1 MLKQELFILL
11 NKEFKQELKHKHTI
25 GSILLYVFAT
35 VFVCYL
41 SFKHIVA
48 PPVWNAL
55 FWIILLFASINTV
68 AKSFVSENRARQFMM
83 YSLASPQAIILSKAI
98 YNALF
103 LCVVSLISFFMY
115 SLFIGNMV
123 QDSLYFF
130 IAVMLGSMGFGFL
143 LTMVSAI
150 ASKAGNNLS
159 LMAVL
164 SFPLLIPLLITLI
177 KLSKNAVDG
186 LDRSIS
192 NPLIIMTACINL
204 IAVALMYILFPYVW
218 KE

>member
-1 MLKQELFILL
+1 
-11 NKEFKQELKHKHTI
+11 
-25 GSILLYVFAT
+25 
-35 VFVCYL
+35 
-41 SFKHIVA
+41 
-48 PPVWNAL
+48 
-55 FWIILLFASINTV
+55 
-68 AKSFVSENRARQFMM
+68 M

-103 LCVVSLISFFMY
+103 LCVVSLIIFFMY
-115 SLFIGNMV
+115 SMFIGNLV

-130 IAVMLGSMGFGFL
+130 IAVLLGSIGFGFL

-164 SFPLLIPLLITLI
+164 SFPLLIPMLITLI

-186 LDRSIS
+186 LDRSVS
-192 NPLIIMTACINL
+192 NPLIIMTAGINI

>member
-1 MLKQELFILL
+1 
-11 NKEFKQELKHKHTI
+11 
-25 GSILLYVFAT
+25 
-35 VFVCYL
+35 
-41 SFKHIVA
+41 
-48 PPVWNAL
+48 
-55 FWIILLFASINTV
+55 
-68 AKSFVSENRARQFMM
+68 
-83 YSLASPQAIILSKAI
+83 
-98 YNALF
+98 
-103 LCVVSLISFFMY
+103 
-115 SLFIGNMV
+115 MV

-192 NPLIIMTACINL
+192 NPLIIMTTCINL

>member
-1 MLKQELFILL
+1 MQTRELSILLQKELKQEL
-11 NKEFKQELKHKHTI
+11 KQKHTI

-41 SFKHIVA
+41 SFKRIVA

-55 FWIILLFASINTV
+55 YWIILLFASINTV
-68 AKSFVSENRARQFMM
+68 AKSFVAENRARQFMM

-98 YNALF
+98 YNAVF
-103 LCVVSLISFFMY
+103 LMLVSMLSFFVY
-115 SLFIGNMV
+115 SMFIGNLV
-123 QDSLYFF
+123 QDGLYFF
-130 IAVMLGSMGFGFL
+130 VAITLGSMGFGFL

-164 SFPLLIPLLITLI
+164 SFPLMIPLLITLI

-186 LDRSIS
+186 LDRSVS
-192 NPLIIMTACINL
+192 NPLIIMTLCINL
-204 IAVALMYILFPYVW
+204 ISIALMYILFPYVW